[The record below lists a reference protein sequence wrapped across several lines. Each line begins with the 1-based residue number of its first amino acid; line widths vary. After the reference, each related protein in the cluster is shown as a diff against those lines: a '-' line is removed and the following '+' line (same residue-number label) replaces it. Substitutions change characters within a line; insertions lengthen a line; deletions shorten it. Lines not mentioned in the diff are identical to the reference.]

1 MHVMEGKH
9 ASIHYSSQAVHK
21 VQEGQDALH
30 KCISTKYIY
39 NGNRYCMCLKLFGL
53 VRMRASEY

>member
-21 VQEGQDALH
+21 VQEGQDALQ
-30 KCISTKYIY
+30 KCISTNMYIMATDIV
-39 NGNRYCMCLKLFGL
+39 C
-53 VRMRASEY
+53 V

>member
-39 NGNRYCMCLKLFGL
+39 NGTDIKIFYIAVKDNI
-53 VRMRASEY
+53 SI